1 MTDYLRDTY
10 RALGIAVGALLL
22 FGALAALFP
31 AYRLVISTFGAVSVA
46 GGVMWF
52 FLQRYPM

>member
-1 MTDYLRDTY
+1 MTDYFRDTY
-10 RALGIAVGALLL
+10 RALATVVGVLLL

-31 AYRLVISTFGAVSVA
+31 TYRLVIAMLGAVSVA

-52 FLQRYPM
+52 FLQSYPM